1 MANRSR
7 TPGGRANRRN
17 RTSTNVSSVGYVDR
31 PSLRTKPAPPA
42 AVSRP
47 SNPMPSLPPGGR
59 QDRFTPQR
67 PSIPKPV
74 SAYDHP
80 TLWDDQGI
88 DPTPGDVPPTRPG
101 PPGYAGY
108 DLPNFEAPK
117 FLRKDPIEA
126 TQRAAA
132 GRPYYTAQALT
143 EMMGEPH
150 APHVEIM
157 EVPPGHLSEQGWLGR
172 YTTPG
177 QIEVRS
183 YPTPLDRSKPLPSDL
198 YRFEDGSVMTMDP
211 FYQNLMNTGLP
222 YGSQTLAHE
231 YAHHN
236 YFMRPEREPGGMLP
250 PWPNFTLQRY
260 DAAINDYLDRL
271 HRRVGRNTPGRWGRQ
286 DWWDPHTQGQ
296 SFQQMLNW
304 FPGFDTYRPGWGGAR
319 EFWAES
325 LPWAA
330 QQGLDAIP
338 LELQKFYAPY
348 ISSSFDP
355 VVRNIPFNQADSG
368 WPWGFPVELPV
379 GEKG

>member
-1 MANRSR
+1 MAKAKLNQMAHMSR
-7 TPGGRANRRN
+7 TPGGRE
-17 RTSTNVSSVGYVDR
+17 
-31 PSLRTKPAPPA
+31 
-42 AVSRP
+42 
-47 SNPMPSLPPGGR
+47 
-59 QDRFTPQR
+59 DRFTPQR
-67 PSIPKPV
+67 PSISKP
-74 SAYDHP
+74 P
-80 TLWDDQGI
+80 TLWDDLGI
-88 DPTPGDVPPTRPG
+88 DPTPGER
-101 PPGYAGY
+101 AGY
-108 DLPNFEAPK
+108 NLPNFEAPM

-150 APHVEIM
+150 APLVEIA
-157 EVPPGHLSEQGWLGR
+157 EVPPGYLSEQGWEAR
-172 YTTPG
+172 YVGGKDTPG
-177 QIEVRS
+177 EIEVRT
-183 YPTPLDRSKPLPSDL
+183 YPTPLDRSEPLPL
-198 YRFEDGSVMTMDP
+198 HVTEHWDGSLRELLP

-222 YGSQTLAHE
+222 RGSQILAHE

-236 YFMRPEREPGGMLP
+236 YFIRPEQER
-250 PWPNFTLQRY
+250 QRY

-271 HRRVGRNTPGRWGRQ
+271 HRRVGRIGQ
-286 DWWDPHTQGQ
+286 DYWDPHTQGQ
-296 SFQQMLNW
+296 SFQHILNW
-304 FPGFDTYRPGWGGAR
+304 FPGFDTYRPRWGGIEGWGGVE

-368 WPWGFPVELPV
+368 WPWGFPVEVPMSEYLGP
-379 GEKG
+379 KG

>member
-47 SNPMPSLPPGGR
+47 SKPMPSLTPGGR

-67 PSIPKPV
+67 PSISKYRDKELSP
-74 SAYDHP
+74 P
-80 TLWDDQGI
+80 TLWDDLGI
-88 DPTPGDVPPTRPG
+88 APTPGDVLPTRPD
-101 PPGYAGY
+101 PPGYGGY
-108 DLPNFEAPK
+108 DLPNLEAPK
-117 FLRKDPIEA
+117 FLRKDPLEA

-143 EMMGEPH
+143 EMMGIPH
-150 APHVEIM
+150 APHVEII
-157 EVPPGHLSEQGWLGR
+157 EVPPGYLTQQGWLGR

-177 QIEVRS
+177 QIEVTS
-183 YPTPLDRSKPLPSDL
+183 YPTPLDRSQPLPSSL
-198 YRFEDGSVMTMDP
+198 YRFEDGSVRAMDP
-211 FYQNLMNTGLP
+211 FDQNLMNTGLP
-222 YGSQTLAHE
+222 YGSQVLAHE

-236 YFMRPEREPGGMLP
+236 YFISPEQER
-250 PWPNFTLQRY
+250 QRY

-271 HRRVGRNTPGRWGRQ
+271 HRRVGRIGQ
-286 DWWDPHTQGQ
+286 HYWDPHTQGQ

-330 QQGLDAIP
+330 QHGLDAIP

-368 WPWGFPVELPV
+368 WPWGFPVELSM
-379 GEKG
+379 GEGLGQKG